1 MGELMAGEVDL
12 DDPHRVPPTDERRR
26 CRLRIMILSIEL
38 IIDKFNSRA
47 HETANYGD
55 KQQVDMCQAAG
66 QAFYVVQAG
75 LCAIA

>member
-1 MGELMAGEVDL
+1 
-12 DDPHRVPPTDERRR
+12 
-26 CRLRIMILSIEL
+26 MILSIEL